1 LAGPRPPALDRLI
14 DAAFFLAM
22 PALAF
27 LAVFGHRGAAP
38 AALLC
43 ALAVALRPSIW
54 REGLPLLSPARIE
67 RAPLPRAA
75 LAGLLFVLWIGVT
88 GLWSPTPGA
97 GKLAVTVAVFT
108 MAAGALVFE
117 ASRASPARA
126 RRMGALYA
134 GAVTLAAAALLF
146 EGLTGGALRAILPPA
161 DPSPLRFKDMT
172 ALARGVTLIGP
183 LAFPAAAI
191 LFALTGSRALAAMPI
206 VLALAAAPLFSVAA
220 NVAALVFAIGAGALA
235 LWRPRQVII
244 ALGALFLFSLAA
256 APLFVLAPAEAV
268 TGADH
273 ALMPPSWAQRVYV
286 WRETASQILGDCAFR
301 GCGADAMRAAMA
313 ESPMIAV
320 PGSPILLQAAP
331 MHPHNLFLQVWLE
344 LGVIGVATL
353 SASLWFAL
361 QRLLAIEPQ
370 RIAFAAIAAAA
381 AATYLSFMFEAS
393 LWQAWRLAILS
404 FAALGGAL
412 SYSFNG
418 SPSIERSITS

>member
-1 LAGPRPPALDRLI
+1 MAGPRPPALDRVI
-14 DAAFFLAM
+14 DAAFFLAL
-22 PALAF
+22 PALAV

-43 ALAVALRPSIW
+43 ALAVALRPDIW
-54 REGLPLLSPARIE
+54 REGLPLLKPSRAARE
-67 RAPLPRAA
+67 PLPRAT
-75 LAGLLFVLWIGVT
+75 LAGLLFVFWIGVT
-88 GLWSPTPGA
+88 GFWSPTPGA

-108 MAAGALVFE
+108 LASGALVFE
-117 ASRASPARA
+117 ASRASLLRV
-126 RRMGALYA
+126 RRIGALFA
-134 GAVTLAAAALLF
+134 GAVTFAAAVLLF
-146 EGLTGGALRAILPPA
+146 EGLTGGALRAMLPPA
-161 DPSPLRFKDMT
+161 DLSPLRFKDMT
-172 ALARGVTLIGP
+172 ALARGVTLIAP
-183 LAFPAAAI
+183 LTFPAAAI

-220 NVAALVFAIGAGALA
+220 NVAALLFAIGAGAIA
-235 LWRPRQVII
+235 LWRPKQAIV
-244 ALGALFLFSLAA
+244 ALGALFIVSLVA
-256 APLFVLAPAEAV
+256 APVFILAPAEAV

-286 WRETASQILGDCAFR
+286 WRETAAQVLGDCALL
-301 GCGADAMRAAMA
+301 GCGADAMRASMA
-313 ESPMIAV
+313 DSPMIAV

-344 LGVIGVATL
+344 LGVIGVVTL
-353 SASLWFAL
+353 SAALWFAL
-361 QRLLAIEPQ
+361 QRLAAIEPR
-370 RIAFAAIAAAA
+370 RIAFAAIAAAV

-418 SPSIERSITS
+418 SRSMNGSVTP